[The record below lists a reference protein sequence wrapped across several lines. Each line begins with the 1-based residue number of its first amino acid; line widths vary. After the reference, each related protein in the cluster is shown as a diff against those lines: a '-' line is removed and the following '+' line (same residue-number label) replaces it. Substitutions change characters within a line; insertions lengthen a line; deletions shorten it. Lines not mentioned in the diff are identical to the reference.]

1 MLVKKLL
8 IDDKI
13 TASVK
18 QICLLGIIKFWKGK
32 HCLTRKFRLLESTF
46 LSTFK
51 FCASGNLL
59 PVFSYELLIDPQS
72 TFLECFA
79 ISL

>member
-13 TASVK
+13 KASVK

-32 HCLTRKFRLLESTF
+32 HCLTRKFPLLETTF

-51 FCASGNLL
+51 FRASGNLL
-59 PVFSYELLIDPQS
+59 FSYELLIDPQS
-72 TFLECFA
+72 TFLECFV

>member
-18 QICLLGIIKFWKGK
+18 QICLLDIIKFWKGK
-32 HCLTRKFRLLESTF
+32 HRLTRKFPLLETTF
-46 LSTFK
+46 LFK

-59 PVFSYELLIDPQS
+59 FSYELLIDPQS
-72 TFLECFA
+72 TFLECFV